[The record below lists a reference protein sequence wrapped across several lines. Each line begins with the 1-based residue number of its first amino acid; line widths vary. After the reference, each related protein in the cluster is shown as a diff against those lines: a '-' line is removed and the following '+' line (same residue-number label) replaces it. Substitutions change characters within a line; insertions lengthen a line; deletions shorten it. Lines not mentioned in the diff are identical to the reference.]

1 VSSSFPTHRSRT
13 INRRRLLA
21 GAAML
26 GLGGALIQ
34 TGGTAAQSQDPFTYI
49 RAMDPTDNLGQKPG
63 QTADGIDP
71 VCHDNTTWRA
81 YIRAPIKSGQ
91 DFHFTCEFDS
101 SWIVLKA
108 NGFDLSLDEQ
118 LKVVGVD
125 DAVEP
130 WYEEHPDNVIVYG
143 GDIAVHYCGNYREN
157 FLARA
162 RGRAMRKVFDHVG
175 LQVTPVHGRM
185 TIQKALLAGQLV
197 WFKSTVD
204 FLNWV
209 PATWQTPKQQ
219 QYPVVLG
226 NDHALVV
233 MGFDDDDVIIRDPLG
248 PTSTNWNRPYQY
260 RVAWQRFLP
269 VFAAQGN
276 DGLAVGPKPKPKG

>member
-1 VSSSFPTHRSRT
+1 MSSSVPRCDRPR
-13 INRRRLLA
+13 INRRHLLT
-21 GAAML
+21 GAAL
-26 GLGGALIQ
+26 AVAGGALRSRR
-34 TGGTAAQSQDPFTYI
+34 TSAQSQDPFTYI
-49 RAMDPTDNLGQKPG
+49 RAMDATDTLGQQPG
-63 QTADGIDP
+63 QAASAIAP
-71 VCHDNTTWRA
+71 VNHDNTTWSA
-81 YIRAPIKSGQ
+81 YVRAPVKSGQ

-108 NGFDLSLDEQ
+108 NGFDLPLDEQ
-118 LKVVGVD
+118 MQVVGVD
-125 DAVEP
+125 DAIEP
-130 WYEEHPDNVIVYG
+130 AYQELPDGVVVRG
-143 GDIAVHYCGNYREN
+143 GDIAVHYCGNYKEN

-162 RGRAMRKVFDHVG
+162 RGSAMQKVFAHVG

-185 TIQKALLAGQLV
+185 TIQNALLAGQLV

-204 FLNWV
+204 FLDWV
-209 PATWQTPKQQ
+209 PATWVTPKNQ

-233 MGFDDDDVIIRDPLG
+233 MGFDDNDVIIRDPLG

-260 RVAWQRFLP
+260 RVAWDRFLP

-276 DGLAVGPKPKPKG
+276 DGLAVGPKPTS